1 MRQAEGS
8 SNLRRCAAWAL
19 VAAGMLGAS
28 ATATLGQTVAGV
40 VIGEPGRVPLAGAE
54 VQLID
59 ETGEVHRQVVTDSAG
74 SFIVRANVPG
84 AYTLRASMIGY
95 DTVTSERLR
104 LELAGVVQVQVVM
117 GADPVPLDAV
127 RVLAQSSARMGPL
140 REFYDRAERGIRGGT
155 GRIFT
160 RADIETGGFTEMRH
174 ILLVSPPRAG
184 CPMDFF
190 IDGMPATP
198 LELDGI
204 DPVQVEGVEVYSS
217 AASVPPEY
225 QRRVRCGATLIWM
238 RRDMPGRPFSWRRTA
253 IAAGAAAASIWVAV
267 RLMGR

>member
-1 MRQAEGS
+1 MRQAGS
-8 SNLRRCAAWAL
+8 TSRARRSASWILAA
-19 VAAGMLGAS
+19 AAMAAS
-28 ATATLGQTVAGV
+28 ATAALGQTVAGV
-40 VIGEPGRVPLAGAE
+40 VIGEPGSVPLAGAE

-59 ETGEVHRQVVTDSAG
+59 DTGVVHRQVVSDSAG
-74 SFIVRANVPG
+74 SFIVRAAAPG
-84 AYTLRASMIGY
+84 AYTLRASVVGY
-95 DTVTSERLR
+95 DDVTSEPLR
-104 LELAGVVQVQVVM
+104 LELAGVLQVQVIM
-117 GADPVPLDAV
+117 GADPVPLDPV

-184 CPMDFF
+184 CPMNFF

-198 LELDGI
+198 AELDGI
-204 DPVQVEGVEVYSS
+204 DPSQVEGVEIYTS

-225 QRRVRCGATLIWM
+225 QRRTRCGATMIWM

-253 IAAGAAAASIWVAV
+253 VAAGAAAASIWVAV